1 MGHFTIKLPENK
13 LGDVR
18 YGIVRR
24 KGIYLNLFSKQKVKL
39 EPKIGYRV
47 IVAENEKNTKEYWLY
62 KSKDGRWS
70 TDVEGTKDI
79 DTYIYMYMKYFISE
93 QEMEINS
100 KKPYNMY

>member
-24 KGIYLNLFSKQKVKL
+24 KGIHLNLFSKQKVKL

-47 IVAENEKNTKEYWLY
+47 IVADNEKQSEVYWLY
-62 KSKDGRWS
+62 KSKDGRWT

-79 DTYIYMYMKYFISE
+79 DSYIYMYMKYFISE
-93 QEMEINS
+93 QEMANNQ
-100 KKPYNMY
+100 KVPNNMY